1 MKALQKRIDRLET
14 RLGTKFG
21 PRHLLITNVDFSG
34 GDKSGEFLPGLYVHV
49 WGAPLSP
56 EELEELREKY
66 RDGWEQQQGESER

>member
-1 MKALQKRIDRLET
+1 MKNLSRRLE
-14 RLGTKFG
+14 RLEEKLWVKPGR
-21 PRHLLITNVDFSG
+21 RHMLVTNVDFT

-66 RDGWEQQQGESER
+66 RDGWEQQQGENER